1 MNHSKSLL
9 LLALI
14 VPGWLAAQQQQ
25 ILQHAPA
32 ELAAPQ
38 TSESMQLELAFD
50 DQRLSLQLW
59 ENSELLQRLAGHQ
72 RNRLR
77 QQGARYF
84 TGLVDGDSDSW
95 LRLSWLQGAWEGI
108 VHTDGVT
115 WLLDRR
121 DLLQGLLLQ
130 PQRSQSTQIVYRAE
144 DLRFLQ
150 PIDDHGVTVPGRSVS
165 GSDSISG
172 AEVLAQLS
180 QQFGADFEA
189 LPFTAVADTQFIN
202 THGSNSSAV
211 IVSRMNL
218 VDGIYSN
225 QVGVGIQLEVLE
237 LLDNNDV
244 MISTDAE
251 TLLNEFRFFM
261 SAAGAGGSISH
272 PGLAHLM
279 TGKNLDGNTVGIA
292 WLGVLCSQNIGFGV
306 NQNLSNGTTSMLIIA
321 HEMGHNFGA
330 PHDRQ
335 SGSDCQNSNIAGI
348 MNPSINGS
356 QQFST
361 CSLEQ
366 MADDV
371 AAASCLVPVQEILF
385 VDDFE

>member
-1 MNHSKSLL
+1 MNHSKTLL

-14 VPGWLAAQQQQ
+14 VPGWLPAQQQQ

-84 TGLVDGDSDSW
+84 TGHVDGDSDSW

-121 DLLQGLLLQ
+121 DLLQDLLLQ

-150 PIDDHGVTVPGRSVS
+150 PIDNDGVRVPGRSPVA
-165 GSDSISG
+165 GSISG

-180 QQFGADFEA
+180 QRFGGDFEA
-189 LPFTAVADTQFIN
+189 LPFTAVADTQFVN

-237 LLDNNDV
+237 LLENNGTLT
-244 MISTDAE
+244 STNPSD
-251 TLLNEFRFFM
+251 LLNAFRSFM
-261 SAAGAGGSISH
+261 TTGAGGGIEH

-292 WLGVLCSQNIGFGV
+292 WLGVLCSQTFGFGV
-306 NQNLSNGTTSMLIIA
+306 NQNLNNGTTSMLIIA

-335 SGSDCQNSNIAGI
+335 SGSACQNSDIAGI

-356 QQFST
+356 QQFLS

-371 AAASCLVPVQEILF
+371 AFATCLVPVQVILF
-385 VDDFE
+385 ADDFES